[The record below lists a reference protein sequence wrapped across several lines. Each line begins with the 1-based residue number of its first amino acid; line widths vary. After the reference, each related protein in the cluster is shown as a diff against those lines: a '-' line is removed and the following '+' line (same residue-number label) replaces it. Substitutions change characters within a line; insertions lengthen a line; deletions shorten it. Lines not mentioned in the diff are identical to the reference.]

1 MILECSQ
8 CRTRYLV
15 PDSAIGAEGRTV
27 RCASCKHSW
36 FQAPAILDR
45 TTRPVPGESHSAPA
59 PVVAPAG
66 QSGSAP
72 QTFSVKVAP
81 PRVQMAEAEAP
92 VAVAARPAARAP
104 SPAPARPTPPSSPPS
119 SPRVYEDPVVAAPE
133 YDPFAP
139 PPRFKPRRNPAKRWT
154 AAAVIAG
161 LSMLLGT
168 GAILYS
174 GAPGIAAQLGLGIGR
189 EVETPLLFT
198 DKSVELR
205 PMPNGSEAFVVSG
218 KVNNPTGTGQRIP
231 DIRVELLDGADDIV
245 YSWRITPEN
254 RALGPKAALD
264 FTGAKLDVP
273 RNAKTVKL
281 SFANEIGG

>member
-36 FQAPAILDR
+36 YQAPAIPDR
-45 TTRPVPGESHSAPA
+45 TTRAVPAESRPAPAPAPA
-59 PVVAPAG
+59 PVPALDVKASPVRAQSAETAPA
-66 QSGSAP
+66 P
-72 QTFSVKVAP
+72 
-81 PRVQMAEAEAP
+81 
-92 VAVAARPAARAP
+92 VAARPEPRAEP
-104 SPAPARPTPPSSPPS
+104 PA
-119 SPRVYEDPVVAAPE
+119 PRVYEDPLAQAPPE

-161 LSMLLGT
+161 VSMLLGA

-174 GAPGIAAQLGLGIGR
+174 GAPGIAAQLGLGIGG
-189 EVETPLLFT
+189 EAETPLRFT

-218 KVNNPTGTGQRIP
+218 KVINPTGEQQRIP
-231 DIRVELLDGADDIV
+231 DIRVELRDGADQLV

-254 RALGPKAALD
+254 RALGAKASLD

-273 RNAKTVKL
+273 PNAKVVEL
-281 SFANEIGG
+281 SFASEIGG

>member
-36 FQAPAILDR
+36 FQAPALLDR
-45 TTRPVPGESHSAPA
+45 TTREASAESRLAPA
-59 PVVAPAG
+59 PAPA
-66 QSGSAP
+66 AP
-72 QTFSVKVAP
+72 GPVPAASVKASPVRAQ
-81 PRVQMAEAEAP
+81 VAEAARAP
-92 VAVAARPAARAP
+92 VAARPEPRAEP
-104 SPAPARPTPPSSPPS
+104 SA
-119 SPRVYEDPVVAAPE
+119 PRVYEDPLAQAPPE

-139 PPRFKPRRNPAKRWT
+139 PLRFKPRRNPAKHWT

-161 LSMLLGT
+161 VSMLLGA

-174 GAPGIAAQLGLGIGR
+174 GAPGIAAQLGLGIGG
-189 EVETPLLFT
+189 EAETPLRFT

-218 KVNNPTGTGQRIP
+218 KVINPTGEQQRIP
-231 DIRVELLDGADDIV
+231 DIRVELRDGADQLV

-254 RALGPKAALD
+254 RALGAKASLD

-273 RNAKTVKL
+273 PNAKVVEL
-281 SFANEIGG
+281 SFASEIGG